1 MLEILP
7 IMPALCLMLFNIHY
21 AQNYAQNYAQKYAS
35 ITTFDSSKS
44 LNLKV

>member
-7 IMPALCLMLFNIHY
+7 IMPALCLMLFNIYY
-21 AQNYAQNYAQKYAS
+21 AQNYAQNYAS